1 MSEGPCSKRGDFKS
15 KSPEVRL
22 GRPIPGMRSSLQ
34 WWLREQP
41 GRKGVRDRLR
51 QALGVPA
58 IDLDFILAV
67 RKSFNANSD
76 ITKSHLKKLCE
87 GLPLGV
93 QMETGS

>member
-1 MSEGPCSKRGDFKS
+1 MSERPCSKRGDLKS
-15 KSPEVRL
+15 KSPEVQL
-22 GRPIPGMRSSLQ
+22 GRHILGMRSSLQ

-41 GRKGVRDRLR
+41 GCKGVGGRLR
-51 QALGVPA
+51 QTLGVPA

-76 ITKSHLKKLCE
+76 ITKSHLIKLCE